1 MRIKKI
7 TLVAV
12 LVSIG
17 LVLGILE
24 AKIPFMTIIP
34 GGKIGLSNICVL
46 LSVYLLTPAHSLLI
60 SVLKGLLVSVL
71 TGNIS
76 AFLYSGT
83 GGAVSVLS
91 MVLAKKVLKKKTSCV
106 GVSIIGAMAFNLSQ
120 VIVFTLVANNINM
133 LRYLPVL
140 WFISAFSGL
149 VTGIISNGILGVVKN
164 V

>member
-1 MRIKKI
+1 MLRIKKI

-12 LVSIG
+12 LVSVG

-46 LSVYLLTPAHSLLI
+46 LSVYLLTPAESLLI

-83 GGAVSVLS
+83 GGAFSVFS
-91 MVLAKKVLKKKTSCV
+91 MVLVEQYISYQGFRSKVEVPPICS
-106 GVSIIGAMAFNLSQ
+106 
-120 VIVFTLVANNINM
+120 
-133 LRYLPVL
+133 
-140 WFISAFSGL
+140 
-149 VTGIISNGILGVVKN
+149 
-164 V
+164 